1 MNQPESPLPRDNL
14 RADEPAMRQS
24 RSVTSEELMLG
35 ATEIRIIHRDDIYR
49 LRITRSGKLILH
61 K

>member
-1 MNQPESPLPRDNL
+1 MTQTNPGKSPSSLENKGDSAREPRKVSS
-14 RADEPAMRQS
+14 AD
-24 RSVTSEELMLG
+24 LMQG
-35 ATEIRIIHRDDIYR
+35 ATELLITHHDHIYR